1 MRYSIELHPSALE
14 DLHKAGKRNQQ
25 IIRGALALLSVNPRP
40 PEAILLKQH
49 PALRINIGEHR
60 IIYTTSGRNITVIA
74 ILKNLPRAHALNPNW
89 STTVFEVNRETQ
101 NEDKAERTT
110 QTTHA
115 DPQIIRDNLAKVIGK
130 SICGYYISDSK
141 KDAYFI
147 LRRETHTQEI
157 VRREL
162 INRKYELL
170 LTHLSRDGK
179 LLYIHSSR
187 PINFISKIARNII
200 AEDFSLTLIK
210 GKRVLRVF
218 PTEDATPINIGL
230 HDISDSN
237 SLYSTYT
244 SRDVTKT
251 VEHQNLPYST
261 STHTQFKATDSTRR
275 TVVAASLS
283 GRIWSA
289 GHANSMGEWIE
300 WCEELGRKLK
310 DDTQKTNSLFSKMAF
325 PRELSGPLEEDIL
338 AADWPEEIF
347 SQDSPNWEIRCENRT
362 VPLKACNLLVNRENK
377 NTTILS
383 IAHGDKLRLEYALQ
397 FDMKRKSIEYSAHS
411 KNTATILSNDSE
423 SEPLLDWLNHH
434 KPVLS
439 LYGNKRVTSDDMIL
453 EPAEDLQPYDKNF
466 LTTVNWSNEGIDI
479 RKESQTEEKLA
490 HTIQRYMANYIITEH
505 EDLIVLIDDDG
516 SYEAADLVG
525 FAVDKPQN
533 MLTIILV
540 HCKYSSED
548 YAGSRVEDLYDLC
561 GQAARGAKWGSKG
574 LSELVAHLKQ
584 RLKDD
589 AGGHKEYKF
598 EKGKLKNLD
607 EITEYRYEIKF
618 VTYIVQ
624 PGLSKKKCSAE
635 QLLLIASAEAYFYQ
649 KTKGEFKVICSE

>member
-1 MRYSIELHPSALE
+1 MKYSIELHPSALE

-25 IIRGALALLSVNPRP
+25 IIRGTLALLSVNPRP

-60 IIYTTSGRNITVIA
+60 IIYTTSGRKVTVIA
-74 ILKNLPRAHALNPNW
+74 ILKNLPRAHALHPNW
-89 STTVFEVNRETQ
+89 STTVFEINRATQ
-101 NEDKAERTT
+101 NDNKAKRKA
-110 QTTHA
+110 QVTHA
-115 DPQIIRDNLAKVIGK
+115 DSEIIRDNLAKVIGK
-130 SICGYYISDSK
+130 SICGYYVSDSK

-162 INRKYELL
+162 TNRKYELL
-170 LTHLSRDGK
+170 LIHLSRDGK

-210 GKRVLRVF
+210 GKRVLRIF
-218 PTEDATPINIGL
+218 PTEDVTPINIGL

-237 SLYSTYT
+237 SLYSMYT

-261 STHTQFKATDSTRR
+261 STHTQFKVADSTRR

-289 GHANSMGEWIE
+289 GHANNMGEWIE

-347 SQDSPNWEIRCENRT
+347 SQDSPNWEIRCDNHT
-362 VPLKACNLLVNRENK
+362 FPLKACDLLVNRENK

-383 IAHGDKLRLEYALQ
+383 IAHDDKIRIEYVLQ
-397 FDMKRKSIEYSAHS
+397 FNMKRKSIDYSVKS
-411 KNTATILSNDSE
+411 KNTATILGNDSE
-423 SEPLLDWLNHH
+423 PEPLSDWLNYH

-439 LYGNKRVTSDDMIL
+439 LYGNKRVTSDDMLL
-453 EPAEDLQPYDKNF
+453 EPAEDLQPYDKNCF
-466 LTTVNWSNEGIDI
+466 TTVNWSDEGIDI

-490 HTIQRYMANYIITEH
+490 YTIQRYMAKFIIKKH
-505 EDLIVLIDDDG
+505 KDLLVLIDDDN
-516 SYEAADLVG
+516 SHEAADLVG

-533 MLTIILV
+533 TLTIILV
-540 HCKYSSED
+540 HCKYSSKD
-548 YAGSRVEDLYDLC
+548 YVGSRVEDLYDLC

-574 LSELVAHLKQ
+574 VSELVTHLKQ
-584 RLKDD
+584 RLEDNK
-589 AGGHKEYKF
+589 GGHKEYKF
-598 EKGKLKNLD
+598 EKGKLKDLD
-607 EITEYRYEIKF
+607 KITEYRYEIKF
-618 VTYIVQ
+618 ITYIVQ
-624 PGLSKKKCSAE
+624 PGLSRKKCGTD

-649 KTKGEFKVICSE
+649 KAKGEFNVVCSE